1 MGSPLM
7 HHMPKRSTSIGNI
20 HLDSQ
25 DYLLGEG
32 SDASQ
37 EPAEDYYL
45 PGFPA
50 YGKHQEAV
58 LAANPIYAQAQA
70 HFTPFE
76 RGQSF

>member
-1 MGSPLM
+1 MGSPLT
-7 HHMPKRSTSIGNI
+7 HQMPKRSTSIGNI

-25 DYLLGEG
+25 DYLLGA
-32 SDASQ
+32 SDVSQ

-50 YGKHQEAV
+50 YGKHQEAA
-58 LAANPIYAQAQA
+58 LIANPNYAQAQVLY
-70 HFTPFE
+70 TPFE